1 MSAMDLRCRDC
12 GAPAF
17 APEGRVKRTCDCPAD
32 TPVIAH
38 MHAVV
43 TGKAAVAGE
52 APG

>member
-1 MSAMDLRCRDC
+1 MSAVDLRCQGC
-12 GAPAF
+12 GA
-17 APEGRVKRTCDCPAD
+17 RVDLEADAIKRTCDCPNN
-32 TPVIAH
+32 TPVVAH